1 MPSRYGEGVGRTIFV
16 VTHPEATHHIDG
28 VVGGWHDSGLTPRGL
43 HDADTIAQE
52 LASEL
57 RGVSGTEVFSSDLLR
72 ARRTAEPIAAALG
85 AAAVFDR
92 RLREKS
98 YGAAE
103 GRPQRWLDERF
114 VVPPISGDR
123 MAHDEGVPGAET
135 KAEFATRIYAAMDA
149 ILGSTA
155 QHQVVV
161 THGFAL
167 TFVVAAWIGMPLSS
181 LGYVAFPAE
190 PGSITTLH
198 EDDCFHN
205 RQVRTLASTNHLA

>member
-1 MPSRYGEGVGRTIFV
+1 MFSRYGERVARAIFV
-16 VTHPEATHHIDG
+16 VTHPEATHHVEG
-28 VVGGWHDSGLTPRGL
+28 LVGGWHDSDLTPRGL
-43 HDADTIAQE
+43 QHADAIAQT

-57 RGVSGTEVFSSDLLR
+57 HGVAGPEVFSSDLLR

-85 AAAVFDR
+85 TVAAFDQ

-114 VVPPISGDR
+114 IPPPVTGDR
-123 MAHDEGVPGAET
+123 TGHDEGLPGAET
-135 KAEFATRIYAAMDA
+135 KAEFAARIYAAVDT
-149 ILGSTA
+149 ILGRPA
-155 QHQVVV
+155 EHQVIV

-181 LGYVAFPAE
+181 LGYVNFSARS
-190 PGSITTLH
+190 GSITTLH
-198 EDDCFHN
+198 EDDCFRN
-205 RQVRTLASTNHLA
+205 RQVRSLASTRHLT